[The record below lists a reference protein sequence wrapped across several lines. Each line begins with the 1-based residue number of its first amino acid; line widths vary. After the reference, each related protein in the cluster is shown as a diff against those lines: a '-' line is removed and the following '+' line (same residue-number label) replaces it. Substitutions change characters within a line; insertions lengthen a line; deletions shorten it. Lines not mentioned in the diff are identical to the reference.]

1 MPIPQPPA
9 NLASNCSPLP
19 LPPKNMTDPDRAIW
33 EIEIIAKYGDCALR
47 HRMTID
53 AWREA
58 VRQK

>member
-1 MPIPQPPA
+1 
-9 NLASNCSPLP
+9 
-19 LPPKNMTDPDRAIW
+19 MTDPDRAIW

-58 VRQK
+58 ARQKLAEGVSYGG